1 MTERR
6 RAAPNPEWVQMYRQG
21 VPVRRIAA
29 LARVAG
35 SSVRYHLAL
44 AKRQD
49 PGLAEAHQQLLPR
62 APRTTTAGRTNLA
75 EILSLFH
82 STGRLPSAVGTTV
95 RERSLASW
103 LHDRRQEANS
113 NSLSPAYADQL
124 ATIPGWAEVPS
135 KKERD
140 ETRWATRFAELVS
153 YRAEGNDWPRHNKTT
168 DPYERQLG
176 LWLHGQRITARASK
190 LEPRKAAMLDT
201 TLPGWRA
208 GRKHRNRGP
217 QA

>member
-6 RAAPNPEWVQMYRQG
+6 REAPNPEWVQMYRQG
-21 VPVRRIAA
+21 IPARKIAT

-49 PGLAEAHQQLLPR
+49 PGLAEANQQLLPR
-62 APRTTTAGRTNLA
+62 TPRTTTAGRTNLQ
-75 EILSLFH
+75 EILTFFH
-82 STGRLPSAVGTTV
+82 STGRLPSAGGTTA
-95 RERSLASW
+95 R
-103 LHDRRQEANS
+103 
-113 NSLSPAYADQL
+113 
-124 ATIPGWAEVPS
+124 
-135 KKERD
+135 ERD
-140 ETRWATRFAELVS
+140 ETRWATRFAALVA

-208 GRKHRNRGP
+208 GRKHSNRGP